1 VGCALSVSR
10 SRWCDAARETDD
22 TGRDDRRVRSARRE
36 CAAGRDRSQAATRHR
51 KYHRHNNTRRSL
63 TRYIER
69 CRQDGE
75 LSPKSVDTYEATL
88 NGVREDVDLD
98 GRVLTV

>member
-1 VGCALSVSR
+1 MTPAGTTDEYGARAENALR
-10 SRWCDAARETDD
+10 DAIAARQPPG
-22 TGRDDRRVRSARRE
+22 TGSITGTTTLGDL
-36 CAAGRDRSQAATRHR
+36 
-51 KYHRHNNTRRSL
+51 L

-88 NGVREDVDLD
+88 NAVREDVDLD